1 MTRADGG
8 RNKESAVKFELSEQ
22 QRMIRDMAR
31 DFATKEVAPQAAEND
46 AEERFPAELV
56 GRMGELGFMG
66 MNVAEKYGGSGLDT
80 LCYVLAMEEISK
92 ACASTGVIMSVNNSL
107 VCWPLE
113 TYGTEEQK
121 QTWLAPPARGEKLG
135 AYCLSEPNAGTDAAN
150 QQTFAKPDGDGWVI
164 NGMKN
169 FITNGAHADTL
180 IVFAQTNPALRH
192 KGIRAFIVEK
202 TDPGFS
208 VIRKEDKM
216 GIRAS
221 ETSQLALDGVKVG
234 PERVLGDEGTGFRI
248 AMSTLDGGRIGIA
261 SQALGI
267 SAAAYEAAR
276 LYALQ
281 REQFGKPI
289 ASFQAIQWKIADMVL
304 RLEAARLLTYRAA
317 WTKEQGGSYSREA
330 AMAKLAASEA
340 SHFITNE
347 AVQIFGGNGYSKEY
361 PVERHFRDAKITEI
375 YEGTSEAQ
383 RMVIS
388 AQEFKK

>member
-1 MTRADGG
+1 MQFQF
-8 RNKESAVKFELSEQ
+8 NEQ

-31 DFATKEVAPQAAEND
+31 DFANRVIVPVAAELD
-46 AEERFPAELV
+46 ATETFPKEIV
-56 GRMGELGFMG
+56 RQMGELGLLG
-66 MNVAEKYGGSGLDT
+66 MNVEEQYGGAGLDT
-80 LCYVLAMEEISK
+80 VCYVAAMEEISRG
-92 ACASTGVIMSVNNSL
+92 CASCGVIMSVNNSL

-113 TYGTEEQK
+113 TYGNEDQK
-121 QTWLAPPARGEKLG
+121 ARFLKPLAAGKKLG
-135 AYCLSEPNAGTDAAN
+135 AYCLSEPGAGTDAAN
-150 QQTFAKPDGDGWVI
+150 QRTTAKKEGDHWVL

-169 FITNGAHADTL
+169 FITNGANADLL
-180 IVFAQTNPALRH
+180 IVFAQTDPAIRH
-192 KGIRAFIVEK
+192 KGIRAFIVEA
-202 TDPGFS
+202 TSEGFS
-208 VIRKEDKM
+208 VIRKEEKM

-221 ETSQLALDGVKVG
+221 DTAQLAFDNVIV
-234 PERVLGDEGTGFRI
+234 PDDQVLGPPESGFKI
-248 AMSTLDGGRIGIA
+248 AMSTLDGGRIA

-276 LYALQ
+276 VYSTQ

-289 ASFQAIQWKIADMVL
+289 CEFQAIQWKIADMAT

-317 WTKEQGGSYSREA
+317 WAKDQGGRYSEES
-330 AMAKLAASEA
+330 AMAKLYASEA

-388 AQEFKK
+388 SMELKK

>member
-1 MTRADGG
+1 MQ
-8 RNKESAVKFELSEQ
+8 FELTEQ

-31 DFATKEVAPQAAEND
+31 DFATREVAPVAAEND
-46 AEERFPAELV
+46 RLERFPADIVKRL
-56 GRMGELGFMG
+56 GELGFMG
-66 MNVAEKYGGSGLDT
+66 MNVPEQYGGAGLDA

-121 QTWLAPPARGEKLG
+121 QTWLTPLAKGEKLG

-150 QQTFAKPDGDGWVI
+150 QQTVAKPDGDGWVI

-169 FITNGAHADTL
+169 FITNGAHADVL
-180 IVFAQTNPALRH
+180 IVFAQTNPELKH

-208 VIRKEDKM
+208 VIRKEEKM

-221 ETSQLALDGVKVG
+221 DTAQLALDNVKVG
-234 PERVLGDEGTGFRI
+234 PERVLGDEGTGFKI

-261 SQALGI
+261 AQALGI

-276 LYALQ
+276 EYALQ
-281 REQFGKPI
+281 REQFGRPI
-289 ASFQAIQWKIADMVL
+289 AKFQAIQWKIADMAL
-304 RLEAARLLTYRAA
+304 RLEAARLLTYKAA
-317 WTKEQGGSYSREA
+317 WAKEQGGRYSEEA

-383 RMVIS
+383 RLVIS
-388 AQEFKK
+388 SMEFRK

>member
-1 MTRADGG
+1 MQFQF
-8 RNKESAVKFELSEQ
+8 NEQ

-31 DFATKEVAPQAAEND
+31 DFTNRVIVPVAAELD
-46 AEERFPAELV
+46 ATERFPKEIV
-56 GRMGELGFMG
+56 KQMGELGLLG
-66 MNVAEKYGGSGLDT
+66 MNVEEQYGGAGLDT
-80 LCYVLAMEEISK
+80 VCYVAAMEEVSRG
-92 ACASTGVIMSVNNSL
+92 CASCGVIMSVNNSL

-113 TYGTEEQK
+113 TYGNEDQK
-121 QTWLAPPARGEKLG
+121 QRFLKPLAAGQKLG
-135 AYCLSEPNAGTDAAN
+135 AYCLSEPGAGTDAAA
-150 QQTFAKPDGDGWVI
+150 QRTVARKDGDHWVL

-169 FITNGAHADTL
+169 FITNGANADIL
-180 IVFAQTNPALRH
+180 IVFAQTDAAQKH
-192 KGIRAFIVEK
+192 KGIRAFIVE
-202 TDPGFS
+202 TTSPGFS
-208 VIRKEDKM
+208 VIRKEEKM

-221 ETSQLALDGVKVG
+221 DTAQLAFDNVIV
-234 PERVLGDEGTGFRI
+234 PDDQVLGPPESGFRI

-267 SAAAYEAAR
+267 SAAAYEASRA
-276 LYALQ
+276 YSKQ
-281 REQFGKPI
+281 REQFGRPI
-289 ASFQAIQWKIADMVL
+289 CDFQAIQWKIADMAT

-317 WTKEQGGSYSREA
+317 WAKDQGGRYSEES
-330 AMAKLAASEA
+330 AMAKLFASEA

-388 AQEFKK
+388 SLELKK

>member
-1 MTRADGG
+1 
-8 RNKESAVKFELSEQ
+8 VQFELTEQ

-31 DFATKEVAPQAAEND
+31 DFATREVAPVAAEND
-46 AEERFPAELV
+46 RLERFPDDIVKRL
-56 GRMGELGFMG
+56 GELGFMG
-66 MNVAEKYGGSGLDT
+66 MNVPEQYGGSGLDS

-92 ACASTGVIMSVNNSL
+92 ACASVGVIMSVNNSL

-121 QTWLAPPARGEKLG
+121 KTWLTPLARGEKLG
-135 AYCLSEPNAGTDAAN
+135 AYCLSEPDAGTDAAN
-150 QQTFAKPDGDGWVI
+150 QMTVAKPDGDGWVI

-169 FITNGAHADTL
+169 FITNGAHADVL
-180 IVFAQTNPALRH
+180 IMFAQTNPELKH

-208 VIRKEDKM
+208 VIRKEEKM
-216 GIRAS
+216 GIRSSDTA
-221 ETSQLALDGVKVG
+221 QLALDNIKVG
-234 PERVLGDEGTGFRI
+234 PERVLGDEGTGFKI

-261 SQALGI
+261 AQALGI
-267 SAAAYEAAR
+267 STAAFEAAR
-276 LYALQ
+276 EYAKQ
-281 REQFGKPI
+281 REQFGRPI
-289 ASFQAIQWKIADMVL
+289 AKFQAIQWKIADMAL
-304 RLEAARLLTYRAA
+304 RLEAARLLTYKAA
-317 WTKEQGGSYSREA
+317 WAKEQGGRYSEEA

-361 PVERHFRDAKITEI
+361 PIERHFRDAKITEI

-383 RMVIS
+383 RLVIS
-388 AQEFKK
+388 SMEFRK

>member
-1 MTRADGG
+1 MQ
-8 RNKESAVKFELSEQ
+8 FELTEQ
-22 QRMIRDMAR
+22 QRMIREAAA
-31 DFATKEVAPQAAEND
+31 DFAAREVAPIAAEID
-46 AEERFPAELV
+46 EKEQFPADVVKKL
-56 GRMGELGFMG
+56 GELGFLG
-66 MNVAEKYGGSGLDT
+66 MNVPEQYGGAGLDMV
-80 LCYVLAMEEISK
+80 CYALAMEEISK

-121 QTWLAPPARGEKLG
+121 RNWLTPLARGEKLG
-135 AYCLSEPNAGTDAAN
+135 AYCLSEPGAGTDAAA
-150 QQTFAKPDGDGWVI
+150 QSTTARQDGEDWVI

-169 FITNGAHADTL
+169 FITNGANADVL
-180 IVFAQTNPALRH
+180 IVFAHTNPELKH
-192 KGIRAFIVEK
+192 KGIRAFIVP
-202 TDPGFS
+202 TDTEGFS
-208 VIRKEDKM
+208 VIRKEEKM

-221 ETSQLALDGVKVG
+221 DTAQLAFDNVRVPAGQ
-234 PERVLGDEGTGFRI
+234 VLGEEGTGFKI

-276 LYALQ
+276 DYSKQ
-281 REQFGKPI
+281 REQFGRPI
-289 ASFQAIQWKIADMVL
+289 AAFQAIQWKIADMAM
-304 RLEAARLLTYRAA
+304 RLDAARLLTWRAA
-317 WTKEQGGSYSREA
+317 WTKDQGVRYSKEA
-330 AMAKLAASEA
+330 AMAKLYASEA

-361 PVERHFRDAKITEI
+361 PVERFFRDAKITEI

-388 AQEFKK
+388 SMELR

>member
-1 MTRADGG
+1 VQFQF
-8 RNKESAVKFELSEQ
+8 NEQ

-31 DFATKEVAPQAAEND
+31 DFANRVIVPVAAELD
-46 AEERFPAELV
+46 ATERFPKEIV
-56 GRMGELGFMG
+56 RQMGELGLLG
-66 MNVAEKYGGSGLDT
+66 MNVEEQYGGAGLDT
-80 LCYVLAMEEISK
+80 VCYVAAMEEISRG
-92 ACASTGVIMSVNNSL
+92 CASCGVIMSVNNSL

-113 TYGTEEQK
+113 TYGNEDQK
-121 QTWLAPPARGEKLG
+121 VRFLKPLAAGTKLG
-135 AYCLSEPNAGTDAAN
+135 AYCLSEPGAGTDAAN
-150 QQTFAKPDGDGWVI
+150 QRTTAKKEGDHWVL

-169 FITNGAHADTL
+169 FITNGANADIL
-180 IVFAQTNPALRH
+180 IVFAQTDPAIRH
-192 KGIRAFIVEK
+192 KGIRAFIVEA
-202 TDPGFS
+202 TSEGFS
-208 VIRKEDKM
+208 VIRKEEKM

-221 ETSQLALDGVKVG
+221 DTAQLAFDNVIV
-234 PERVLGDEGTGFRI
+234 PDDQVLGPPESGFRI

-276 LYALQ
+276 VYSTQ

-289 ASFQAIQWKIADMVL
+289 CEFQAIQWKIADMAT

-317 WTKEQGGSYSREA
+317 WAKDQGGRYSEES
-330 AMAKLAASEA
+330 AMAKLYASEA
-340 SHFITNE
+340 SHYITNE

-388 AQEFKK
+388 SMELKK

>member
-1 MTRADGG
+1 MQFDLT
-8 RNKESAVKFELSEQ
+8 EQ

-31 DFATKEVAPQAAEND
+31 DFANKEVAPVAAEND
-46 AEERFPAELV
+46 QLERFPADIVARL
-56 GRMGELGFMG
+56 GELGFMG
-66 MNVAEKYGGSGLDT
+66 MNVPEQYGGAGLDT
-80 LCYVLAMEEISK
+80 VCYVLAMEEISK

-113 TYGTEEQK
+113 TYATEQQK
-121 QTWLAPPARGEKLG
+121 QKYLVPLAKGELLG

-150 QQTFAKPDGDGWVI
+150 QMTTARLEDGQWII

-169 FITNGAHADTL
+169 FITNGAHADVL
-180 IVFAQTNPALRH
+180 LVFAQTNPELKH

-202 TDPGFS
+202 TDPGFA
-208 VIRKEDKM
+208 VIRKEEKM

-221 ETSQLALDGVKVG
+221 DTAQLALDNVKVG
-234 PERVLGDEGTGFRI
+234 PERVLGDEGTGFKI

-261 SQALGI
+261 AQALGI
-267 SAAAYEAAR
+267 SAAAFEAAR
-276 LYALQ
+276 AYAKQ
-281 REQFGKPI
+281 REQFGRPI
-289 ASFQAIQWKIADMVL
+289 AMFQAIQWKIADMAL

-317 WTKEQGGSYSREA
+317 WCKDQGGRYGEEA

-383 RMVIS
+383 RLVIS
-388 AQEFKK
+388 SLEFKK

>member
-1 MTRADGG
+1 VQFQF
-8 RNKESAVKFELSEQ
+8 NEQ

-31 DFATKEVAPQAAEND
+31 DFANRVIVPVAAELD
-46 AEERFPAELV
+46 ATERFPKDIV
-56 GRMGELGFMG
+56 RQMGELGLLG
-66 MNVAEKYGGSGLDT
+66 MSVNEAYGGAGLDT
-80 LCYVLAMEEISK
+80 VCYVAAMEEISR
-92 ACASTGVIMSVNNSL
+92 ACASCGVIMSVNNSL

-113 TYGTEEQK
+113 TYGNEDQK
-121 QTWLAPPARGEKLG
+121 KRFLTPLASGQKLG
-135 AYCLSEPNAGTDAAN
+135 AYCLSEPGAGTDAAA
-150 QQTFAKPDGDGWVI
+150 QRTTAKKEGDHWVL

-169 FITNGAHADTL
+169 FITNGANADIL
-180 IVFAQTNPALRH
+180 IVFAQTDVGLKH
-192 KGIRAFIVEK
+192 KGIRAFIVES
-202 TDPGFS
+202 TSEGFS
-208 VIRKEDKM
+208 VIRKEEKM

-221 ETSQLALDGVKVG
+221 DTAQLAFDNVIV
-234 PERVLGDEGTGFRI
+234 PDDQVLGPAESGFKI

-267 SAAAYEAAR
+267 SAAAYEASRA
-276 LYALQ
+276 YSKQ
-281 REQFGKPI
+281 REQFGRAI
-289 ASFQAIQWKIADMVL
+289 CEFQAVQWKIADMAT

-317 WTKEQGGSYSREA
+317 WAKDQGGRYGEEA
-330 AMAKLAASEA
+330 AMAKLFASEA

-388 AQEFKK
+388 SFELKK